1 MQMGGVAVEFGLN
14 ANVDEALGRNGSVDN
29 KVVQPPNKRKPASMT
44 TTDPAA
50 ISSG

>member
-14 ANVDEALGRNGSVDN
+14 VNVDEDLGRNGSVGN
-29 KVVQPPNKRKPASMT
+29 KVVQPPNKRKLASMT
-44 TTDPAA
+44 STDPAA